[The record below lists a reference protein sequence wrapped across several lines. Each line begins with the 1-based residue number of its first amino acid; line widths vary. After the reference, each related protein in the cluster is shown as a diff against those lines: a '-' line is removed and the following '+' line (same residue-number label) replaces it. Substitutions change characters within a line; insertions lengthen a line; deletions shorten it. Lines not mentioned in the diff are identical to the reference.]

1 MNHFGFNDFLP
12 FKTQFP
18 GSGKNTVE
26 KLLVSNF
33 WAWLPVW
40 TGRGC

>member
-12 FKTQFP
+12 FKLSSQDQE
-18 GSGKNTVE
+18 KNLVE

-33 WAWLPVW
+33 WAWLPI
-40 TGRGC
+40 